1 MDHRTI
7 VSFFTCQLVWVN
19 RYQANRYEKVRS
31 KRGVQRALARVVQ
44 DNRGKIVVQGKGRS
58 AQLLLGLA
66 MVRAVA
72 NRPPKVAVVRRNAH
86 RIVMPTRP
94 SNRTATN
101 NYADRIKTPVL
112 MTGVFLWG
120 YRAGASPT

>member
-1 MDHRTI
+1 M
-7 VSFFTCQLVWVN
+7 
-19 RYQANRYEKVRS
+19 K
-31 KRGVQRALARVVQ
+31 KRLL
-44 DNRGKIVVQGKGRS
+44 S
-58 AQLLLGLA
+58 LLLVLA

-112 MTGVFLWG
+112 MTGVFYGDTELELARLELILLG
-120 YRAGASPT
+120 NVVEIRGG